1 MCCEHYTMSPSI
13 AMAEGET
20 SNFLR
25 CICKPG
31 PYFCFSS
38 RLPAQHPPDTFAGVR
53 TALQQVSTPSLHKS
67 GAMLVPKG
75 DGSCGMGRLQVTH
88 DCCANHS
95 ALVYGVCKVTVNC
108 QPGDDCF
115 LLITGISFFK
125 PDEEVRKANDRAPGT
140 AFNFFG
146 CLTSTD

>member
-1 MCCEHYTMSPSI
+1 MNITQC
-13 AMAEGET
+13 
-20 SNFLR
+20 L
-25 CICKPG
+25 
-31 PYFCFSS
+31 
-38 RLPAQHPPDTFAGVR
+38 LPLQWLKEKAAISYAVSASLAPTFAGVT
-53 TALQQVSTPSLHKS
+53 TALQQVSTPSLHKF

-75 DGSCGMGRLQVTH
+75 EGSCGMGRLQVTH
-88 DCCANHS
+88 DRCANRS
-95 ALVYGVCKVTVNC
+95 ALVYGVCKVTVNS

-125 PDEEVRKANDRAPGT
+125 PDEEVRKANDRASGT